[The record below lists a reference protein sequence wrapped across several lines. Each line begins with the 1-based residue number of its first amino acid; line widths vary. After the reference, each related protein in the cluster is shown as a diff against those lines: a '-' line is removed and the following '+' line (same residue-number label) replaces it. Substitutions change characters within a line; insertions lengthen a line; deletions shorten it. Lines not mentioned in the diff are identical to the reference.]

1 MSVPQ
6 VVTSAGPRGTR
17 FKQAAARRVR
27 RATLLAV
34 AVGIAAVVVTA
45 CSGPTDGSSSNG
57 EGSVGA
63 GSAGANGGGR
73 SAAASEPPA
82 YKTIGPVGS
91 EPGKL
96 IIKPASGSTGISPTW
111 STVDACPDGY
121 QTSAVLYATVYR
133 SAILMQQISGTVNP
147 GASPVPVGEP
157 LEIGATVAQ
166 VQGVT
171 NTPNGQ
177 TDKWVVQCSAGLGGL
192 GNHEDVQY
200 IYVHYSKDGKS
211 YTTSSG

>member
-1 MSVPQ
+1 M
-6 VVTSAGPRGTR
+6 A
-17 FKQAAARRVR
+17 
-27 RATLLAV
+27 LLAST
-34 AVGIAAVVVTA
+34 VGITALVLTA
-45 CSGPTDGSSSNG
+45 CSGPTDGSSSEG
-57 EGSVGA
+57 EGAVGA
-63 GSAGANGGGR
+63 ASAGANGAGR

-96 IIKPASGSTGISPTW
+96 IVKPASGSTNISPTW
-111 STVDACPDGY
+111 STTDACPSGY

-133 SAILMQQISGTVNP
+133 SVSLMQQISGTLNP
-147 GASPVPVGEP
+147 GPSPVPAGEP

-177 TDKWVVQCSAGLGGL
+177 TDKWVVQCSTGVGGL

-211 YTTSSG
+211 YTTSSS